1 MVYYLT
7 VDNHDARTM
16 KKFLFFLLVFITGAC
31 LMMPAHALTV
41 SPVVLDIVVDPGS
54 FAEEKIILKNEE
66 QRQIHAV
73 PTIFQ
78 VMSADQHGFPR
89 YAPITNDSFLARAI
103 SFPQGSE
110 YVLKPGEEREVP
122 LRVTVSSD
130 AEPGGR
136 YAVISWGAQ
145 EFTNGI
151 ALSGQPGVNVAI
163 DVAGEV
169 DEQLNVQRF
178 SLAGTASWMLDRPV
192 LFEADLKNTGGRHSA
207 VTGVV
212 MIRNIFGAV
221 VATLPLMARL
231 DGDYREPI
239 RILPDTLRTLYAV
252 WGEGFALGPYT
263 ATLHINTSAA
273 GVHTATASFIIISPL
288 VIGVAFGFIIL
299 FLIFLLLKTL
309 RR

>member
-1 MVYYLT
+1 M
-7 VDNHDARTM
+7 A
-16 KKFLFFLLVFITGAC
+16 
-31 LMMPAHALTV
+31 PASALTV

-54 FAEEKIILKNEE
+54 FVEEKIILRNDE
-66 QRQIHAV
+66 QRQMRAV

-78 VMSADQHGFPR
+78 VTSADQHGFPR
-89 YAPITNDSFLARAI
+89 YAPITNDSFLAHAI

-110 YVLKPGEEREVP
+110 YVLKPGEEREIP
-122 LRVTVSSD
+122 LRVFVSSD
-130 AEPGGR
+130 AQPGGR

-145 EFTNGI
+145 EFASGI

-163 DVAGEV
+163 DVAGAV

-178 SLAGTASWMLDRPV
+178 SLASTPSWMLDRPV
-192 LFEADLKNTGGRHSA
+192 LFKADIKNTGGRHSV

-212 MIRNIFGAV
+212 TIRNIFGAV
-221 VATLPLMARL
+221 VAILPLTARL
-231 DGDYREPI
+231 GGDYREPM
-239 RILPDTLRTLYAV
+239 RILPDTMRTLYAV
-252 WGEGFALGPYT
+252 WEGGFALGPYT
-263 ATLHINTSAA
+263 ATLHIDAGAA
-273 GVHTATASFIIISPL
+273 GAHTATASFIVISSL